1 MIKRTLSESI
11 RASFNKGKA
20 IVVLG
25 PRQVGKTTLIREC
38 LADKDFLFLDGDD
51 PVVHEALH
59 RAGASKLRALIG
71 EHSIVFI
78 DEAQRIRDV
87 GLIAKIITDQ
97 FKDVQLII
105 SGSSALELNQSTQ
118 EPLTGRKVEFPMFP
132 ISWEEFED
140 HVGVL
145 EGMAQLEERIVFGMY
160 PDVIN
165 HRSDARDVLHQ
176 LTSSYLYKDVL
187 SRSGIQKP
195 ELLEKTFIVFRL
207 TSFSRNLRNEIKS
220 NRKIYFHDNG
230 IRNAIIQNLNRLDV
244 RADKGAL
251 WENFLIGER
260 MKMRSYHNL
269 HANAYFW
276 RTVQKQE
283 IDLIE
288 ERDGQLHAFEFTWN
302 RRGKDKRP
310 ASFIRAYGATGQ
322 MIDKDHYWEF
332 VRGSVKALKRENIGT
347 KSNHPDMPRLRTDRG
362 VDRDVP
368 IESDQAH
375 IMSDGQSD
383 ETQVGD
389 LLMRHEGRS
398 REAGGVEQADVFGQ
412 SPMGRVMDGGGQ

>member
-1 MIKRTLSESI
+1 
-11 RASFNKGKA
+11 
-20 IVVLG
+20 
-25 PRQVGKTTLIREC
+25 
-38 LADKDFLFLDGDD
+38 
-51 PVVHEALH
+51 LH
-59 RAGASKLRALIG
+59 RAGSSKLRALIG
-71 EHSIVFI
+71 RHRWVFI

-165 HRSDARDVLHQ
+165 HRSEARDVLHQ

-195 ELLEKTFIVFRL
+195 ELLDRLLKALALQLGNEVSFNELAGLLEVDKATVSKYIDLLEKTFIVFRL
-207 TSFSRNLRNEIKS
+207 TSFSRNLRNEIKN

-230 IRNAIIQNLNRLDV
+230 IRNAIIQNLNGLDL

-251 WENFLIGER
+251 WENFLISER
-260 MKMRSYHNL
+260 MKMRSYRKQY
-269 HANAYFW
+269 ANANFW

-288 ERDGQLHAFEFTWN
+288 ERDGQLHAFEFKWK
-302 RRGKDKRP
+302 RRGKDKLP
-310 ASFIRAYGATGQ
+310 ASFMAEYGAIGHV
-322 MIDKDHYWEF
+322 IDKENFREF
-332 VRGSVKALKRENIGT
+332 VRG
-347 KSNHPDMPRLRTDRG
+347 
-362 VDRDVP
+362 
-368 IESDQAH
+368 
-375 IMSDGQSD
+375 
-383 ETQVGD
+383 
-389 LLMRHEGRS
+389 
-398 REAGGVEQADVFGQ
+398 
-412 SPMGRVMDGGGQ
+412 